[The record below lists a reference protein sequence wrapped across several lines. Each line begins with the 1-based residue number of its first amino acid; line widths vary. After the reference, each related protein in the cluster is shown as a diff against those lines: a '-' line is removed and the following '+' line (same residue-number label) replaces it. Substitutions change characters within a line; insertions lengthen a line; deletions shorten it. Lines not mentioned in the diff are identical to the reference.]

1 MSFVPEGVDFISS
14 AASSAAKQRGVI
26 PTAKTRN
33 TLDVANALKCMT
45 VYQTLKENS
54 ELADLDEEKNAAPL
68 IAAARIL
75 LSTAQYRSLQP
86 EALAS
91 GEVDRLRLN
100 AALAFAMYG
109 NFPSASAALAE
120 VSEVFRA
127 TSATIQMVAFVCDPR
142 ESLRVDEAKFE
153 PQALGFLVLWKEA
166 LTADQ
171 LATRIKF
178 GAAARECLID
188 TALRGSVEDAA
199 LAMSARMAARQA
211 ERLATANLYE
221 AAPELPKW
229 FVRRAIKSGL
239 VTLLPPQRQLLVD
252 KRIALHGRNTLLTLP
267 TSTGKTFLAEACM
280 VAGIKEEGSLCVY
293 VAPYVA
299 IGEQVKESLGAKLGN
314 DVNLVSMFGGF
325 KLDAVSVFDSSEA
338 IVATPERFDAW
349 LRAAD
354 GVDRLRTV
362 VFDEIHIIESEGR
375 GTRVEGIVGRLR
387 LLQKKN
393 PKLRIVGL
401 SAVLKEPDGIRKWL
415 DVADGDLHEISWR
428 PTARRLAMC
437 LSNGDLQWVH
447 GNDSL
452 NPEPGRPRLQLSEP
466 TKLDLPRSIKPNKYA
481 VAGAK
486 DAAENVAAITA
497 DMLTRLGFPGLV
509 VCPRRADTRILARQL
524 SGDADDVGDED
535 IEAVAKRIEQEH
547 SWLAPLVGCLRKGYA
562 YHNASLPFDVR
573 RDIERLTRAR
583 KLKVVCAT
591 TTLAEGA
598 DLPFRWTV
606 VSHFLTGFGD
616 TPTPMKAIAFRNIAG
631 RCGRAGA
638 FSEGDTVLFE
648 NLLGPPS
655 TEKTKV
661 DRSRLEGIMFSSEPL
676 ESTVGKHWADATDEV
691 KKSVSAAFGS
701 QLLASIGEHPNSDN
715 IVDEMVNASYAAQ
728 CGAGEELRSILGAS
742 LQGILD
748 ATAAGGAFAVAN
760 SPVRLT
766 ELGIAASRSG
776 FSPDSCRKMLQFLN
790 AGNFAEAEAL
800 YANLLLEF
808 SEISE
813 QSSFVLRKVCGPAVH
828 KFPLKAKDLITVLQ
842 ELLVGNDLHE
852 VFERLPA
859 RLKSKAKVD
868 TVEGQ
873 FDQFV
878 SLVDGV
884 FGNFLP
890 WLLRGLEGL
899 KEFSSSES
907 GRVREW
913 ALMAT
918 QIETGLAKRMN
929 PDLVVE
935 EAVEE

>member
-14 AASSAAKQRGVI
+14 AASSAAKQRGI
-26 PTAKTRN
+26 PPTVMTRN
-33 TLDVANALKCMT
+33 ALDVANALKCMT
-45 VYQTLKENS
+45 LYQMLEENS
-54 ELADLDEEKNAAPL
+54 ELANLDEEKSAAPL

-75 LSTAQYRSLQP
+75 LSTAQYRSSQP
-86 EALAS
+86 EELDN

-109 NFPSASAALAE
+109 NFPSASAVLAE

-127 TSATIQMVAFVCDPR
+127 TSTTIQMVAFVCDPR
-142 ESLRVDEAKFE
+142 ECFRVNETKFGPE
-153 PQALGFLVLWKEA
+153 VCKFLELWKVA
-166 LTADQ
+166 LTADR
-171 LATRIKF
+171 LATRT
-178 GAAARECLID
+178 AYSTAARELLID

-199 LAMSARMAARQA
+199 LAMSTRMAARQA

-221 AAPELPKW
+221 AAPELPNW
-229 FVRRAIKSGL
+229 FVRQAIKSGL
-239 VTLLPPQRQLLVD
+239 LTLLPPQRQLLVD

-280 VAGIKEEGSLCVY
+280 IAAMKEEGSLCVY

-299 IGEQVKESLGAKLGN
+299 IGEQVKDSLGAKLGN

-325 KLDAVSVFDSSEA
+325 KLDAVSVFDSSEV

-387 LLQKKN
+387 LLQRDN

-401 SAVLKEPDGIRKWL
+401 SAVLKEPEGICRWL
-415 DVADGDLHEISWR
+415 DVAHDDLHEIGWR
-428 PTARRLAMC
+428 PTARRLATC
-437 LSNGDLQWVH
+437 LSNGNLQWLH

-452 NPEPGRPRLQLSEP
+452 NPEPGTPRLQLSEP
-466 TKLDLPRSIKPNKYA
+466 IKLHLPRSIKPNKYA
-481 VAGAK
+481 AAGAK
-486 DAAENVAAITA
+486 DAAENVAAIAA
-497 DMLTRLGFPGLV
+497 DMLSRLGFPGLV
-509 VCPRRADTRILARQL
+509 ICPRRADTRILARQL
-524 SGDADDVGDED
+524 SSDTTDVGDDD

-547 SWLAPLVGCLRKGYA
+547 LWLAPLVGCLRKGYA

-598 DLPFRWTV
+598 DLPFRWTI

-616 TPTPMKAIAFRNIAG
+616 TPTQMKAMAFRNIAG

-661 DRSRLEGIMFSSEPL
+661 NRSRLERIMFSSEPL
-676 ESTVGKHWADATDEV
+676 DSTVGRHWADATDQV
-691 KKSVSAAFGS
+691 KQSVSAALGS
-701 QLLASIGEHPNSDN
+701 QLLACIGEHPTANN
-715 IVDEMVNASYAAQ
+715 LVDEMVNASYAAQ

-748 ATAAGGAFAVAN
+748 ATAEGGAFAVAN

-766 ELGIAASRSG
+766 ELGIAANRSG

-790 AGNFAEAEAL
+790 AGNFAEAEVL
-800 YANLLLEF
+800 YANLLREF

-813 QSSFVLRKVCGPAVH
+813 QSSFILRKVCGPTVH
-828 KFPLKAKDLITVLQ
+828 KFPLKATDLIAVLKDLLS
-842 ELLVGNDLHE
+842 GDNLHE

-859 RLKSKAKVD
+859 RLRSKAQVD
-868 TVEGQ
+868 TVESQ

-890 WLLRGLEGL
+890 WLLRGLECL
-899 KEFSSSES
+899 KEFSSSQD
-907 GRVREW
+907 GRVQEW
-913 ALMAT
+913 AVMAT
-918 QIETGLAKRMN
+918 QIETGLAKRMS
-929 PDLVVE
+929 PDSVVE
-935 EAVEE
+935 ESAEE